1 MERAQ
6 VARTLAEMAEMLE
19 LAGANRF
26 KIRAYENGAQA
37 VLAFPGD
44 LEEAV
49 RTGRLRDVPGIGAT
63 IFANVES
70 LVKTGRLPAY
80 DELRASFPRGLSEVL
95 RVPKLG
101 ARKVKI
107 LYDALGVDS
116 LDALERACREG
127 RLENVRGFGKKSAE
141 HLLRGIAAVRAAT
154 GFHLHSAAG
163 ARARAL
169 VGFLSETGLAER
181 VSAAGSVRRLREVVR
196 NVDLVAAPAPSASA
210 AKLGE
215 AFRAFPEV
223 VDVEAAGDSLTT
235 VRFLDGLSADLRIV
249 EPEAFPAALL
259 CFTGSGE
266 HTSALRAR
274 AKLRGFRLDA
284 GGLADARGRRVRADS
299 ESDIYAALDLEYVE
313 PELREGDGEVEAAA
327 ARRLPP
333 LVGRDHLQGIFHV
346 HTDASDGR
354 DDLETMVRAA
364 REAGY
369 TYVAITDHS
378 QSAGYAGGLTMDRM
392 RAQGQQIRELRRRL
406 AGIRI
411 LHGTEADILADG
423 SIDYGDEFLGELDVV
438 VASVHSRFGLS
449 REEQTA
455 RLIRAVRNP
464 RVAIL
469 GHPTG
474 RLLLSREGLTADMDA
489 VIAAAAESG
498 CALEVNASPHR
509 MDLDWRLVRRA
520 VELGVPL
527 AIDPD
532 AHSTRELGYV
542 PYGVAMAR
550 KGWAEPGSVLNA
562 RGADDVVAWL
572 ERRRGSPIPE
582 SRDRAESPSSKG

>member
-1 MERAQ
+1 
-6 VARTLAEMAEMLE
+6 MAEMLE

-26 KIRAYENGAQA
+26 KVRAYENGAQA

-49 RTGRLRDVPGIGAT
+49 RTGRLRAVPGIGAT

-70 LVKTGRLPAY
+70 LVDTGRLPAY
-80 DELRASFPRGLSEVL
+80 DELRASFPRGLSECL
-95 RVPKLG
+95 RVPRLG

-116 LDALERACREG
+116 LEALERACREG
-127 RLENVRGFGKKSAE
+127 RLEKVRGFGKKSAE
-141 HLLRGIAAVRAAT
+141 HLLRGIAVVRAAS

-169 VGFLSETGLAER
+169 VAFLAETGLAER
-181 VSAAGSVRRLREVVR
+181 VSAGGSVRRLREVVR
-196 NVDLVAAPAPSASA
+196 NVDLVASPAPSASA

-223 VDVEAAGDSLTT
+223 VDVVAAGDALTT

-249 EPEAFPAALL
+249 EPEAFSAALL
-259 CFTGSGE
+259 CFTGSGA

-274 AKLRGFRLDA
+274 AKVRGFRLDA
-284 GGLADARGRRVRADS
+284 GGLVDARGRRVTADA
-299 ESDIYAALDLEYVE
+299 ESDIYAALELDYVE
-313 PELREGDGEVEAAA
+313 PELRESDGEIEAAA
-327 ARRLPP
+327 ARRLPA
-333 LVGRDHLQGIFHV
+333 LVARQNLLGLFHV

-354 DDLETMVRAA
+354 DDLETMVGAA
-364 REAGY
+364 RDAGY
-369 TYVAITDHS
+369 SYVAITDHS
-378 QSAGYAGGLTMDRM
+378 QSAGYAGGLTMERM
-392 RAQGQQIRELRRRL
+392 RAQAQQIRELRRRL
-406 AGIRI
+406 PGIRI

-489 VIAAAAESG
+489 VIAAAADSG

-520 VELGVPL
+520 VQLGAPL

-550 KGWAEPGSVLNA
+550 KGWAEPGDVLNT
-562 RGADDVVAWL
+562 RDADGVVAWL
-572 ERRRGSPIPE
+572 ERRRGGPIPE
-582 SRDRAESPSSKG
+582 SRDRAGVAG